1 MNAQRKKAAV
11 AAYAH
16 LLTEGKSNNDIMDA
30 ISEDEKNYTA
40 EEINEIV
47 AAITAP
53 QKGQEDEKETPKE
66 EKKPKKVLFFEEHR
80 VEIKISKDENSDKI
94 TRSAEKLKLTRPCV
108 KITKEEADIL
118 NEGVLNGPNTFGF
131 MYFRPE

>member
-16 LLTEGKSNNDIMDA
+16 LLTEGKSNNEIMDA
-30 ISEDEKNYTA
+30 ISEDEKEYTV

-53 QKGQEDEKETPKE
+53 QSSKE
-66 EKKPKKVLFFEEHR
+66 EDKATGKSKPKKVVEFFEEWKVDVKVSQNKKGENER
-80 VEIKISKDENSDKI
+80 VY
-94 TRSAEKLKLTRPCV
+94 EKLKLVRPVV
-108 KITKEEADIL
+108 KITEEEAEIL
-118 NEGVLNGPNTFGF
+118 NTGLLNGPNTSGL
-131 MYFRPE
+131 MYFRPEEK